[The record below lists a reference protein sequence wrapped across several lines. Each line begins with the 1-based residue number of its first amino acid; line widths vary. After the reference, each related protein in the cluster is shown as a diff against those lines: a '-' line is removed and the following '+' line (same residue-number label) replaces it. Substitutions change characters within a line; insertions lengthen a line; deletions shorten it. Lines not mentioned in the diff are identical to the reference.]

1 VNEETFRCRNCGTPA
16 PGDYCPSCGQETRT
30 RAPTFIAFMREA
42 GGRYVALD
50 GRLWKTLSAL
60 LFRPGFLTREYFAGR
75 RRRYIRPAR
84 LFLVTS
90 LVMFAALRIA
100 VELRQQDILRLDASG
115 KPATA
120 AKEGRNE
127 GQNALDDAFDVNIGG
142 MEFPTIRKRLEHF
155 NQLSSEQKEAQI
167 TDGIFRYGPYAMFV
181 LLPAFA
187 LMLKLLYL
195 GRGRRYPSRPRLY
208 ADHIVF
214 AAHNHAFLFLA
225 IVAASLLVGV
235 LRGAVIVW
243 MLVYMVW
250 SLHVVYGGSW
260 LGIAVRSIA
269 MLLFY
274 TIMFGLVTAG
284 LVVAAVLLR

>member
-1 VNEETFRCRNCGTPA
+1 VNEETLRCRNCGAPA

-84 LFLVTS
+84 LFLITS

-100 VELRQQDILRLDASG
+100 VELRQLDILRFDASG

-225 IVAASLLVGV
+225 IVAANLLVGV

-243 MLVYMVW
+243 TLAYMVW

-260 LGIAVRSIA
+260 LGIAVRSTA

>member
-1 VNEETFRCRNCGTPA
+1 
-16 PGDYCPSCGQETRT
+16 
-30 RAPTFIAFMREA
+30 
-42 GGRYVALD
+42 
-50 GRLWKTLSAL
+50 
-60 LFRPGFLTREYFAGR
+60 
-75 RRRYIRPAR
+75 
-84 LFLVTS
+84 
-90 LVMFAALRIA
+90 
-100 VELRQQDILRLDASG
+100 
-115 KPATA
+115 
-120 AKEGRNE
+120 
-127 GQNALDDAFDVNIGG
+127 ALDDAFDVNIRG

-225 IVAASLLVGV
+225 IVAANLLVGV

-243 MLVYMVW
+243 MLVYMVC
-250 SLHVVYGGSW
+250 SLHVVYGGAGGGGARGPAP
-260 LGIAVRSIA
+260 LP
-269 MLLFY
+269 LLF
-274 TIMFGLVTAG
+274 
-284 LVVAAVLLR
+284 